1 MDIHN
6 KVKED
11 SCCRI
16 IRQSDVRRCGQK
28 WSLMYD
34 SGTAVSVA
42 APLSF
47 APHVPLQP
55 IRGDQKLQSV
65 TDAEINI
72 HGFKRCTIMSGGIG
86 PRVNFI
92 ICDVSCP
99 IIGNS
104 TMEEN

>member
-1 MDIHN
+1 MDIHCMIHN

-16 IRQSDVRRCGQK
+16 MSQRCGQK

-34 SGTAVSVA
+34 SGAAVSVA
-42 APLSF
+42 PPSF
-47 APHVPLQP
+47 APPVPLQP

-65 TDAEINI
+65 TDAEIKI

-86 PRVNFI
+86 LR
-92 ICDVSCP
+92 
-99 IIGNS
+99 
-104 TMEEN
+104 